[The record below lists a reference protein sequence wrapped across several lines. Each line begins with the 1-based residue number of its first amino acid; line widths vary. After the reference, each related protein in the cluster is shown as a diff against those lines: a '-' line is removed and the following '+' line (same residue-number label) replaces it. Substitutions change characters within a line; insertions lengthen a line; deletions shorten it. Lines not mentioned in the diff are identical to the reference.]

1 MQVWKKSSWT
11 LEASPKGTFVQLETR
26 QSTKVFYLPEGAMQD
41 GRVEAHI
48 LSDDLRVLER
58 MLR

>member
-1 MQVWKKSSWT
+1 M
-11 LEASPKGTFVQLETR
+11 QLETR
-26 QSTKVFYLPEGAMQD
+26 QSRKVFYLPEGAMQD

-48 LSDDLRVLER
+48 LSDDFRVLER